1 MMAQKTLTF
10 NKIVWFSFALIALL
24 VLPIVS
30 GCSSQKEVQA
40 STPTASTSGQSTTEN
55 TTESED
61 KWPDKLVFTPIPLED
76 QSVLTKRYE
85 PFAEYLKSELGIPV
99 EIFPA
104 TSYAAAVEAMRN
116 GHSDLGYFG
125 PFAYIHAAS
134 RAGAEAFAGG
144 IKAGGEPVYYSY
156 FITLKDSGI
165 NTLEDLK
172 GKSFLW
178 ADPTSAS
185 GHLFPKAHLVN
196 ELGIPVD
203 KVDGMFGEV
212 AFSGN
217 HEASVLAVL
226 NGDADAAAV
235 YDITYNMVINENKD
249 HPNMDKLVI
258 FEKTNPIPLPPFT
271 VRKDLPESLKVAI
284 KDAFYNVANV
294 PELKAYLEDTGHAG
308 GYVEIAD
315 DAYEVVRM
323 TAAGLEMAPEDLVK

>member
-1 MMAQKTLTF
+1 MVRKTF
-10 NKIVWFSFALIALL
+10 KINKMVWFSVLLMALV
-24 VLPIVS
+24 VLPVVS
-30 GCSSQKEVQA
+30 GCSSKTEA
-40 STPTASTSGQSTTEN
+40 SGSARTE
-55 TTESED
+55 
-61 KWPDKLVFTPIPLED
+61 KWPEKLVFTPIPLED
-76 QSVLTKRYE
+76 QSALTKRYE
-85 PFAEYLKSELGIPV
+85 PFATYLEKELGIPV

-125 PFAYIHAAS
+125 PFAYIHANS

-165 NTLEDLK
+165 SKPEDLK

-196 ELGIPVD
+196 KLGTPVD
-203 KVDGMFGEV
+203 KIDSMFGEV

-235 YDITYNMVINENKD
+235 YDITYNMVIKENKD
-249 HPNMDKLVI
+249 HPNIDKLVI

-271 VRKDLPESLKVAI
+271 LRKDLPESLKKAV
-284 KDAFYNVANV
+284 KEAFYNVANV
-294 PELKAYLEDTGHAG
+294 PELKEYLEETGHGG
-308 GYVEIAD
+308 GYVEISD

-323 TAAGLEMAPEDLVK
+323 TAEGLEMAPEDLVK